1 MEDSSNSST
10 LVFSPV
16 GRGCNVLTWYC
27 YGEAQAPSPVEAPS
41 PEPGVTNQQSTGT
54 CLPVPSVTAPLD
66 LPVSY
71 SLLVQNSV
79 SGGSVLGV
87 FKELF
92 VFLEP
97 SVFFSFLRPGG
108 SKMTFVPK
116 GRYTFIF

>member
-1 MEDSSNSST
+1 MNSSA
-10 LVFSPV
+10 LIFSPV
-16 GRGCNVLTWYC
+16 ERGCNVLTWYC

-41 PEPGVTNQQSTGT
+41 PEPGVTNQQQSIVT

-66 LPVSY
+66 LTVSC

-79 SGGSVLGV
+79 SSGSVLGV
-87 FKELF
+87 FKEVF
-92 VFLEP
+92 VFLES